1 MRVGSSPHK
10 TGTSGYQPA
19 RVTVCVLVCIPDTLG
34 YYAHRFDVLK
44 LSLESLIKH
53 TDGPYDVLV
62 FDNGSCPEV
71 VDFLRQR
78 RDEGTIRF
86 LILSSVNVGM
96 AGAYRVMFNAAP
108 GEVIA
113 YSDDDILFHPGW
125 LAAQLELLDT
135 FPRVG
140 MVSGVPVRHQF
151 RYGNRYL
158 PAYLEEFPSVVATSG
173 HFIPDAWER
182 EFFTSVTEGPNVER
196 TLTRIKDAL
205 REVVLEYNG
214 RKAYSTANHFQFISP
229 KAVLLQGLPAEW
241 PQGLMT
247 GDQEM
252 DERIDRLGYARLS
265 TVDRYVQHIGNVITP
280 DLAQSL
286 ASLGLGQGLPM
297 WRSPNPMLLRVAH
310 IVRAIRA
317 RVRRSYNW
325 LYFLR
330 NYKP

>member
-1 MRVGSSPHK
+1 MRIGSSPHK
-10 TGTSGYQPA
+10 TGTSDYQPA
-19 RVTVCVLVCIPDTLG
+19 RVTVCVLVCIPETVG

-44 LSLESLIKH
+44 LCIESLVKN
-53 TDGPYDVLV
+53 TESPYDLLV

-71 VDFLRQR
+71 VDFLRLR
-78 RDEGTIRF
+78 RDDGAIRF
-86 LILSSVNVGM
+86 LILSAVNIGM

-125 LAAQLELLDT
+125 LTAQLRLLDT

-158 PAYLEEFPSVVATSG
+158 TAYLADFPAIVATSG

-182 EFFTSVTEGPNVER
+182 EFFTSVTESSSVES
-196 TLTRIKDAL
+196 TFIRIRDTY
-205 REVVLEYNG
+205 REIVLDYNG
-214 RKAYSTANHFQFISP
+214 VKAYSTASHFQFVAP
-229 KAVLLQGLPAEW
+229 KDVLLQGLSPEW
-241 PQGLMT
+241 TRGLMT

-252 DERIDRLGYARLS
+252 DERIDLLGYARLS
-265 TVDRYVQHIGNVITP
+265 TFDRYVQHIGNVITP

-286 ASLGLGQGLPM
+286 AALGLGHGLPV
-297 WRSPNPMLLRVAH
+297 WRSPNPILLRMAH
-310 IVRAIRA
+310 HIRAIRA
-317 RVRRSYNW
+317 RLRQSYNW